1 MPEFTG
7 HAAPYFFDIQS
18 VEPIVPDFICLL

>member
-7 HAAPYFFDIQS
+7 HAAPCFFDIQS
-18 VEPIVPDFICLL
+18 VEPMLSDFICLL